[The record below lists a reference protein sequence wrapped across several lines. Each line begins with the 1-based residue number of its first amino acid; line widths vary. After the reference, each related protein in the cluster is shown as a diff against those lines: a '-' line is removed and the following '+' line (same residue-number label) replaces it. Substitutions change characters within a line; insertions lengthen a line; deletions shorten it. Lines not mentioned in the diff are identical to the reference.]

1 MIFFAVVLTTR
12 SYRTLFWWI
21 SLSWITSPR
30 TVVKLCYVI
39 DPVGAQMAFGHSWFA
54 EEYKY
59 AA

>member
-1 MIFFAVVLTTR
+1 MNIIVVDNLSSDSAKQT
-12 SYRTLFWWI
+12 I
-21 SLSWITSPR
+21 SN
-30 TVVKLCYVI
+30 VVKLCYVI